1 MGCDSQLYLEL
12 SHKHPNPTAALFKL
26 NSNLPIYEFIQT
38 LELMDRFDVI
48 DDTVQLMGLLWSQGQ
63 LLSISDN
70 FTVFL
75 EMDLMPVGHQQ
86 IEEQPQEEQ
95 LIPQLVTIGD

>member
-48 DDTVQLMGLLWSQGQ
+48 DDTVQLMGLL
-63 LLSISDN
+63 
-70 FTVFL
+70 
-75 EMDLMPVGHQQ
+75 
-86 IEEQPQEEQ
+86 
-95 LIPQLVTIGD
+95 